1 MRGWPEPAWTAGR
14 DGNPVTGAETGGLLD
29 NRRLMGFAFLA
40 PAVVYIALLI
50 GVPFVTRVR
59 L

>member
-1 MRGWPEPAWTAGR
+1 M
-14 DGNPVTGAETGGLLD
+14 TGAETGGLLD
-29 NRRLMGFAFLA
+29 NRRLMGFAFLP